1 MSCSFFKFS
10 LKVVNLLLQILE
22 KQYRC
27 ALAPKSL
34 HFSAKKRFAISS
46 YLREWNIRKVSALE
60 FISGCHFLF
69 KLFTCINIFTLPLFQ
84 WINLLKK
91 DKPLKVLYQFC
102 SEIFLLFDGR
112 DAYFSFFFFT
122 CIFSKR
128 QKYKEEALPLRRYLI
143 EFPLQNQQM
152 SSHCFSG
159 CNNSKASS
167 ACNGF
172 YYYHFDEG
180 RMTKLAF
187 KRDKPFSL
195 LPKEII

>member
-1 MSCSFFKFS
+1 MST
-10 LKVVNLLLQILE
+10 
-22 KQYRC
+22 
-27 ALAPKSL
+27 
-34 HFSAKKRFAISS
+34 
-46 YLREWNIRKVSALE
+46 LE
-60 FISGCHFLF
+60 FISGCHFLS

-91 DKPLKVLYQFC
+91 DKLLKVLYQFC
-102 SEIFLLFDGR
+102 SEIFLLFDESV
-112 DAYFSFFFFT
+112 AFSFFFT

-143 EFPLQNQQM
+143 EFPLQNEQI
-152 SSHCFSG
+152 SSHCISG

-180 RMTKLAF
+180 RMTKSAF
-187 KRDKPFSL
+187 KRDKPLSL
-195 LPKEII
+195 LPKEIM